1 MTTDTTATKTPSAR
15 TIPDDREQRFV
26 RGSVAAVR
34 RAAAE
39 GETPAG
45 AIITGAGIVFNK
57 ETVIGGRYW
66 GFREIIAPG
75 AFSKSI
81 TEEDQRSFFNHDPNL
96 ILGRRSSGT
105 LRVVEDEAGVHY
117 EVDAPDTSYSKDLQ
131 VSLER
136 KDVTGSSFIFRT
148 IKEEWT
154 EPAED
159 SDEMPLRR
167 VLEAELYELGP
178 VTFPAYEDSTASVGA
193 RSKSEALH
201 EKRTAQR
208 AAAAQPTPEEM
219 AAAQAVQHELS
230 ARERAIHVQLRM
242 ADVR

>member
-1 MTTDTTATKTPSAR
+1 MTTETTAATKTPSAR

-34 RAAAE
+34 RAAE

-45 AIITGAGIVFNK
+45 AIIAGAGIVFNK
-57 ETVIGGRYW
+57 ETVIGGRHW

-75 AFSKSI
+75 AFAKSI

-96 ILGRRSSGT
+96 ILGRRSAGT
-105 LRVVEDEAGVHY
+105 LRVVEDSTGVHY

-154 EPAED
+154 EPVDE
-159 SDEMPLRR
+159 SDELPLRR

-208 AAAAQPTPEEM
+208 AAAAQPTPEEI

-242 ADVR
+242 VDVR